1 VLSQLHRLRKRQD
14 FTLAY
19 QKGKCC
25 SGVHLLVRVRRRTMV
40 SSPTVEVDPPTRFG
54 ISVSQKV
61 SKRAVQ
67 RNRVKR
73 RLRAACRQLLPLI
86 TPGWDVVIVVRSGTS
101 ASSLTS
107 KSKKNPKASPSQPQA
122 ISPQPLQCGY
132 QEFLQELRQLLVATK
147 IIHKQ

>member
-14 FTLAY
+14 FSLAY
-19 QKGKCC
+19 QQGKCR
-25 SGVHLLVRVRRRTMV
+25 SGVHLLVRVRRRTTTPP
-40 SSPTVEVDPPTRFG
+40 PTVEGDPPTRFG

-86 TPGWDVVIVVRSGTS
+86 TPGWDVVIVARSGAS
-101 ASSLTS
+101 ASSPPS
-107 KSKKNPKASPSQPQA
+107 KNSKTVKALPSRHQAPQ
-122 ISPQPLQCGY
+122 PQPLQCGY
-132 QEFLQELRQLLVATK
+132 QEFLQELRQLLTATK
-147 IIHKQ
+147 VIHE

>member
-1 VLSQLHRLRKRQD
+1 VLAQLNRLRKRQD

-19 QKGKCC
+19 QQGKCR
-25 SGVHLLVRVRRRTMV
+25 SGVHLLVRVRRRATART
-40 SSPTVEVDPPTRFG
+40 PTVEGDPPTRFG

-73 RLRAACRQLLPLI
+73 RLRAACRQLLPLV
-86 TPGWDVVIVVRSGTS
+86 TPGWDVVIVVRSG
-101 ASSLTS
+101 ASSPPPKNS
-107 KSKKNPKASPSQPQA
+107 KTAKALPSQPQTT
-122 ISPQPLQCGY
+122 SPQPLQCGY

-147 IIHKQ
+147 IIHE